1 MNVKF
6 IVNPTS
12 GRQIVQQNV
21 DGVSEQLT
29 QEGVWRNV
37 DIFYTQA
44 RNEGY
49 EAALELKEGEY
60 DLVIAVGGDGTIHEV
75 VNGLLKGGSNI
86 PVAVMPA
93 GTVNDFGQYLQVPND
108 IAGYCEMVRN
118 GKIIPVDVGQVGDDY
133 FLNVFAGGLF
143 TDISYKVPREVKM
156 ILGELAYYLAGAIS
170 LPLNMFRSY
179 SLELTYAGETFEEQ
193 ALIFIVSN
201 TPSVG
206 GFKQICPAAGIS
218 DGLLDVC
225 IIRRS
230 GLEQLLSLLIR
241 VMKGEHID
249 SPHVS
254 YFQTDYLEI
263 RRTNPNEGELF
274 MDMDGEQK
282 GSLPATIRV
291 VPGALQ
297 MLVP

>member
-12 GRQIVQQNV
+12 GRQIIQQNV
-21 DGVSEQLT
+21 DGVSEQLRR
-29 QEGVWRNV
+29 EGLWQQV
-37 DIFYTQA
+37 DVFYTKAQ
-44 RNEGY
+44 NEGY
-49 EAALELKEGEY
+49 EAARQLVANEY
-60 DLVIAVGGDGTIHEV
+60 DLVIAVGGDGTVHEV
-75 VNGLLKGGSNI
+75 VNGILKGGSQI

-93 GTVNDFGQYLQVPND
+93 GTVNDFGQFLQVPPD
-108 IAGYCEMVRN
+108 VAGYCDMIRGN
-118 GKIIPVDVGQVGDDY
+118 RLLSVDVGQVGDDY

-143 TDISYKVPREVKM
+143 TDIAYKVPREVKQV
-156 ILGELAYYLAGAIS
+156 LGELAYYLAGAVS
-170 LPLNMFRSY
+170 LPLNLFRSY
-179 SLELTYAGETFEEQ
+179 SLELTYSDCTIEEQ

-230 GLEQLLSLLIR
+230 ALEYLVPLLFRI
-241 VMKGEHID
+241 MKGEHTD
-249 SPHVS
+249 SPHIA
-254 YFQTDYLEI
+254 YFQTDHLEI
-263 RRTNPNEGELF
+263 RHTNPREGELF

-282 GSLPATIRV
+282 GSLPATIKV
-291 VPGALQ
+291 LPGALQ

>member
-21 DGVSEQLT
+21 DGVSERLK
-29 QEGVWRNV
+29 QEGVWRSV
-37 DIFYTQA
+37 DFFYTRA

-49 EAALELKEGEY
+49 EAALQLKKGEY
-60 DLVIAVGGDGTIHEV
+60 DLVVAVGGDGTVHEV
-75 VNGLLKGGSNI
+75 VNGILHGGSEI

-93 GTVNDFGQYLQVPND
+93 GTVNDFGHYLQVPND
-108 IAGYCEMVRN
+108 IEGYCRMVKN
-118 GKIIPVDVGQVGDDY
+118 NNIVPVDVGRVGDDY

-143 TDISYKVPREVKM
+143 TDISYKVPRELKM
-156 ILGELAYYLAGAIS
+156 VLGEIAYYLAGAVS
-170 LPLNMFRSY
+170 LPLNLFRSY
-179 SLELTYAGETFEEQ
+179 SLELTYGGKTVTEQ
-193 ALIFIVSN
+193 ALIFIISN
-201 TPSVG
+201 SPSVG
-206 GFKQICPAAGIS
+206 GFKQICPKAGIS

-225 IIRRS
+225 LIRRS
-230 GLEQLLSLLIR
+230 AFEHLLPLFFSI
-241 VMKGEHID
+241 MKGEHID
-249 SPHVS
+249 SPHIA
-254 YFQTDYLEI
+254 YFQTDHLEI
-263 RRTNPNEGELF
+263 RHTNPAGGEVF

-291 VPGALQ
+291 VPGALR

>member
-12 GRQIVQQNV
+12 GKQIVQENV
-21 DGVSEQLT
+21 DGVVAQLT
-29 QEGVWRNV
+29 QDGVWQDV
-37 DIFYTQA
+37 DVFYTQA
-44 RNEGY
+44 KNEAY
-49 EAALELKEGEY
+49 AAALELKEDEY
-60 DLVIAVGGDGTIHEV
+60 DLVVAVGGDGTVHEV
-75 VNGLLKGGSNI
+75 VNGILKGGSNI

-93 GTVNDFGQYLQVPND
+93 GTVNDFGHYLQVPND
-108 IAGYCEMVRN
+108 IEGYCQMVRN
-118 GKIIPVDVGQVGDDY
+118 NKIIPVDVGQVGDDY

-143 TDISYKVPREVKM
+143 TDISYKVPRDVKKV
-156 ILGELAYYLAGAIS
+156 LGELAYYLAGAVT
-170 LPLNMFRSY
+170 LPLNIFRSY
-179 SLELTYAGETFEEQ
+179 SLELTYEGKTVEEQ
-193 ALIFIVSN
+193 VLLFIISN

-206 GFKQICPAAGIS
+206 GFKQICPQAGIS

-230 GLEQLLSLLIR
+230 ALEYLLPLFFR

-263 RRTNPNEGELF
+263 RRTNPSGGELS

-282 GSLPATIRV
+282 GSLPAVVKV
-291 VPGALQ
+291 VPGALR